1 MSTFYLLPPR
11 PVLGRCLAD
20 AFIELVPGLDWT
32 ARESVELADLFAE
45 ALARRPD
52 AYAVYRE
59 ELPDGEEPGQAL
71 MHGYGADVG
80 DDVVELRAGIRPGAL
95 RARRWRVG
103 GHKFPESF
111 LVGGRG

>member
-1 MSTFYLLPPR
+1 MLP
-11 PVLGRCLAD
+11 A
-20 AFIELVPGLDWT
+20 
-32 ARESVELADLFAE
+32 S
-45 ALARRPD
+45 RRPD

>member
-1 MSTFYLLPPR
+1 PVAALRIHRKWCLHEATAATDGRAKAGGGNRVSTFYLLPPR

-20 AFIELVPGLDWT
+20 AFIELIPGLDWT

-71 MHGYGADVG
+71 MHGY
-80 DDVVELRAGIRPGAL
+80 
-95 RARRWRVG
+95 
-103 GHKFPESF
+103 
-111 LVGGRG
+111 